1 MANIN
6 LSLEDVSSLSVDR
19 DFRQDINLLRGI
31 AILSVVFYHFT
42 ATLLPG
48 GFAGVDVFFVIS
60 GFLMTKIIATGLE
73 RNRFNLIQFYAARC
87 KRIIPAL
94 LAMCLVIAMAT
105 LFWLPTNEYKKLGN
119 YIGYAALFISNLKL
133 NKETGDYFALDS
145 HENWFLHTWS
155 LSVEWQFYLVLPF
168 IMMALY
174 PLRKKLDTGLC
185 LLILTVASF
194 MVSITHTSTNAA
206 SSFYLMPYRAWE
218 MLCGGLVWY
227 AAQRFVL
234 PLRLRPFTAIAGYAL
249 ILFSL
254 VFITAGQAWP
264 GPLTLLPVLGAM
276 LVIYSDYQPLVSLL
290 DRNFRWAGLSSYSV
304 YLWHWPIAVF
314 LIYSGQQHNGLW
326 VMSAIALSF
335 AAGWLSWVLI
345 EQPGK
350 HFLSQRSTRAFW
362 LILFA
367 CVGVAWLFSYLV
379 KNDIVASQPDPLV
392 NKIALEATN
401 KNYAANPKTHLSTYG
416 TGKPAAVIIG
426 DSHAEATATALAEAA
441 QGKGSVIGLTYSG
454 CPTLAT
460 GELGGNNR
468 CGAFNRSLPS
478 RLQAFPSNVPV
489 VIVNRLTHYA
499 EQQLVTF
506 DTNPQ
511 NKQAY
516 LQQYADAI
524 VGMACT
530 LNRSHPVYLVNPIPE
545 MAHNIPRTLSHRL
558 MTGRA
563 TRDLSVSLANYEKQN
578 AVILQAQAR
587 AAKQCGVQVLDP
599 TAWLCTAGRC
609 MGSKNLQP
617 WYFDDNHLSETGNK
631 ILVPMFRQ
639 VFSQPQH

>member
-6 LSLEDVSSLSVDR
+6 LSLEETSSLSVDR

-73 RNRFNLIQFYAARC
+73 RNSFNLIQFYAARC

-94 LAMCLVIAMAT
+94 LAMCLIVAAT
-105 LFWLPTNEYKKLGN
+105 TFFWLPTNEYQKLGN

-133 NKETGDYFALDS
+133 NKESGDYFAPDS

-168 IMMALY
+168 IMMGLY
-174 PLRKKLDTGLC
+174 PLRKKLNTGLC
-185 LLILTVASF
+185 LAILTVASF
-194 MVSITHTSTNAA
+194 IVSVTHTSNAA
-206 SSFYLMPYRAWE
+206 ATSFYLMPYRAWE

-227 AAQRFVL
+227 AAQRFVM
-234 PLRLRPFTAIAGYAL
+234 PLMLRPVAAIAGYAL
-249 ILFSL
+249 ILLSL
-254 VFITAGQAWP
+254 FFITAEHAWP
-264 GPLTLLPVLGAM
+264 GPLTLLPVAGAM
-276 LVIYSDYQPLVSLL
+276 LVIYSDYQPLVSLF

-304 YLWHWPIAVF
+304 YLWHWPVAVV
-314 LIYSGQQHNGLW
+314 LLYCGKQHNGLW

-335 AAGWLSWVLI
+335 AVGWLSWVLI

-350 HFLSQRSTRAFW
+350 NYLSQRSSRAFW

-379 KNDIVASQPDPLV
+379 KNQIVVSQPDPLV

-416 TGKPAAVIIG
+416 TGKPVAIIIG

-441 QGKGSVIGLTYSG
+441 QGKGSVVGITYSG
-454 CPTLAT
+454 CPTLAR
-460 GELGGNNR
+460 GELGARNR
-468 CGAFNRSLPS
+468 CGEFNRSLPS
-478 RLQAFPSNVPV
+478 RLKDYAPDVPV

-499 EQQLVTF
+499 EKQLVTF
-506 DTNPQ
+506 GAGQQ
-511 NKQAY
+511 NKQDY
-516 LQQYADAI
+516 LRQYSDAI
-524 VGMACT
+524 VDMACS
-530 LNRSHPVYLVNPIPE
+530 LNSTRPVYLVNPIPE
-545 MAHNIPRTLSHRL
+545 MAQNVPRTLSHRL
-558 MTGRA
+558 MTGK
-563 TRDLSVSLANYEKQN
+563 TTHDLSIPVATYAKQN

-631 ILVPMFRQ
+631 MLVPMFRQ
-639 VFSQPQH
+639 IFSSQQR

>member
-6 LSLEDVSSLSVDR
+6 LSLEEASSLSVDR

-73 RNRFNLIQFYAARC
+73 RNSFNLLQFYAARC

-94 LAMCLVIAMAT
+94 LAMCLIVAVT
-105 LFWLPTNEYKKLGN
+105 TFFWLPTNEYQKLGN

-133 NKETGDYFALDS
+133 NKESGDYFALDS

-174 PLRKKLDTGLC
+174 PLRKKLNTGLC
-185 LLILTVASF
+185 LAVLTIAAF
-194 MVSITHTSTNAA
+194 IVSITHTPTNAA
-206 SSFYLMPYRAWE
+206 TSFYLMPYRAWE

-227 AAQRFVL
+227 AAQRFVM
-234 PLRLRPFTAIAGYAL
+234 PFMLRPVAALAGYAL

-254 VFITAGQAWP
+254 FFITAEQAWP
-264 GPLTLLPVLGAM
+264 GPLTLLPVMGAM
-276 LVIYSDYQPLVSLL
+276 LVIYSDYQPLVSLF

-304 YLWHWPIAVF
+304 YLWHWPVAVF
-314 LIYSGQQHNGLW
+314 LLYCGKQHNGLW

-350 HFLSQRSTRAFW
+350 NYLSQRSTRAFW

-379 KNDIVASQPDPLV
+379 KNQIVVSQPDPLV

-416 TGKPAAVIIG
+416 TGQPVAIIVG

-441 QGKGSVIGLTYSG
+441 KDKGSVIGITASG
-454 CPTLAT
+454 CPTLAR
-460 GELGGNNR
+460 GELGEHNR

-478 RLQAFPSNVPV
+478 RLKDYPPDVPV

-499 EQQLVTF
+499 EKRLVNFGTGSQNQQ
-506 DTNPQ
+506 D
-511 NKQAY
+511 Y
-516 LQQYADAI
+516 LRQYSDAI
-524 VGMACT
+524 VDMACS
-530 LNRSHPVYLVNPIPE
+530 LNSTRPVYLVNPIPE
-545 MAHNIPRTLSHRL
+545 MAQNVPRTLSHRL
-558 MTGRA
+558 MTGR
-563 TRDLSVSLANYEKQN
+563 TTHDLSIPTATYTKQN

-599 TAWLCTAGRC
+599 TAWLCTASRC

-631 ILVPMFRQ
+631 VLVPMFRQ
-639 VFSQPQH
+639 VFTRQRD

>member
-6 LSLEDVSSLSVDR
+6 LSLEEASSLSVDR

-73 RNRFNLIQFYAARC
+73 RNSFNLIQFYAARC

-94 LAMCLVIAMAT
+94 LAMCLIVAAT
-105 LFWLPTNEYKKLGN
+105 TFFWLPTNEYQKLGN

-133 NKETGDYFALDS
+133 NKESGDYFAPDS

-168 IMMALY
+168 IMMGLY
-174 PLRKKLDTGLC
+174 PLRKKLNTGLC
-185 LLILTVASF
+185 LAILTVASF
-194 MVSITHTSTNAA
+194 IVSVTHTPNAA
-206 SSFYLMPYRAWE
+206 ATSFYLMPYRAWE

-227 AAQRFVL
+227 AAQRFVM
-234 PLRLRPFTAIAGYAL
+234 PVMLRPVAAIAGYAL
-249 ILFSL
+249 ILLSL
-254 VFITAGQAWP
+254 FFITAEHAWP
-264 GPLTLLPVLGAM
+264 GPLTLLPVVGAM
-276 LVIYSDYQPLVSLL
+276 LVIYSDYQPLVSLF

-304 YLWHWPIAVF
+304 YLWHWPVAVV
-314 LIYSGQQHNGLW
+314 LLYCGKQHNGLW

-335 AAGWLSWVLI
+335 AVGWLSWVLI

-350 HFLSQRSTRAFW
+350 NYLSQRSTRAFW

-367 CVGVAWLFSYLV
+367 CVGVAWLFSYLA
-379 KNDIVASQPDPLV
+379 KNQIVVSQPDPLV

-401 KNYAANPKTHLSTYG
+401 KNYAANPKTHLSAYG
-416 TGKPAAVIIG
+416 TGKPVAIIIG

-441 QGKGSVIGLTYSG
+441 QGKGSVVGITYSG
-454 CPTLAT
+454 CPTLAR
-460 GELGGNNR
+460 GELGARNR
-468 CGAFNRSLPS
+468 CGEFNRSLPS
-478 RLQAFPSNVPV
+478 RLKVYAPDVPV

-499 EQQLVTF
+499 EKQLVTF
-506 DTNPQ
+506 GAGQQ
-511 NKQAY
+511 NKQGY
-516 LQQYADAI
+516 LRQYSDAI
-524 VGMACT
+524 VDMACS
-530 LNRSHPVYLVNPIPE
+530 LNSTRPVYLVNPIPE
-545 MAHNIPRTLSHRL
+545 MAQNVPRTLSHRL
-558 MTGRA
+558 MTGK
-563 TRDLSVSLANYEKQN
+563 TTHDLSIPVATYAKQN

-599 TAWLCTAGRC
+599 TPWLCTAGRC

-631 ILVPMFRQ
+631 MLVPMFRQ
-639 VFSQPQH
+639 IFSSQQR

>member
-6 LSLEDVSSLSVDR
+6 LSLEETSSLSVDR

-73 RNRFNLIQFYAARC
+73 RNSFNLIQFYAARC

-94 LAMCLVIAMAT
+94 LAMCLIVAAT
-105 LFWLPTNEYKKLGN
+105 TFFWLPTNEYQKLGN

-133 NKETGDYFALDS
+133 NKESGDYFAPDS

-168 IMMALY
+168 IMMGLY
-174 PLRKKLDTGLC
+174 PLRKKLNTGLC
-185 LLILTVASF
+185 LAIFTVASF
-194 MVSITHTSTNAA
+194 IVSVTHTSNAA
-206 SSFYLMPYRAWE
+206 VTSFYLMPYRAWE

-227 AAQRFVL
+227 AAQRFVM
-234 PLRLRPFTAIAGYAL
+234 PLMLRPVAAIAGYAL
-249 ILFSL
+249 ILLSL
-254 VFITAGQAWP
+254 FFITAEHAWP
-264 GPLTLLPVLGAM
+264 GPLTLLPVAGAM
-276 LVIYSDYQPLVSLL
+276 LVIYSDYQPLVSLF

-304 YLWHWPIAVF
+304 YLWHWPVAVI
-314 LIYSGQQHNGLW
+314 LLYCGKQHNGLW

-335 AAGWLSWVLI
+335 AVGWLSWVLI

-350 HFLSQRSTRAFW
+350 NYLSQRSTRAFW

-379 KNDIVASQPDPLV
+379 KNHIVVSQPDPLV

-416 TGKPAAVIIG
+416 TGEPAAIIIG

-441 QGKGSVIGLTYSG
+441 QGKGSVVGITYSG
-454 CPTLAT
+454 CPTLAR
-460 GELGGNNR
+460 GELGARNR
-468 CGAFNRSLPS
+468 CGEFNRSLPS
-478 RLQAFPSNVPV
+478 RLKDYAPDVPV

-499 EQQLVTF
+499 EKQLVTF
-506 DTNPQ
+506 GAGQQ
-511 NKQAY
+511 NKQDY
-516 LQQYADAI
+516 LRQYSDAI
-524 VGMACT
+524 VDMACS
-530 LNRSHPVYLVNPIPE
+530 LNSTRPVYLVNPIPE
-545 MAHNIPRTLSHRL
+545 MAQNVPRTLSHRL
-558 MTGRA
+558 MTGK
-563 TRDLSVSLANYEKQN
+563 TTHDLSIPVATYAKQN

-599 TAWLCTAGRC
+599 TAWLCTTGRC

-631 ILVPMFRQ
+631 MLVPMFRQ
-639 VFSQPQH
+639 IFSSQQR

>member
-6 LSLEDVSSLSVDR
+6 LSLEETSSLSVDR

-73 RNRFNLIQFYAARC
+73 RNSFNLIQFYAARC

-94 LAMCLVIAMAT
+94 LAMCLIVAAT
-105 LFWLPTNEYKKLGN
+105 TFFWLPTNEYQKLGN

-133 NKETGDYFALDS
+133 NKESGDYFAPDS

-168 IMMALY
+168 IMMGLY
-174 PLRKKLDTGLC
+174 PLRKKLNTGLC
-185 LLILTVASF
+185 LAILTVASF
-194 MVSITHTSTNAA
+194 IVSVTHTSNAA
-206 SSFYLMPYRAWE
+206 ATSFYLMPYRAWE

-227 AAQRFVL
+227 ASQRFVM
-234 PLRLRPFTAIAGYAL
+234 PLMLRPVAAIAGYAL
-249 ILFSL
+249 ILLSL
-254 VFITAGQAWP
+254 FFITAEHAWP
-264 GPLTLLPVLGAM
+264 GPLTLLPVVGAM
-276 LVIYSDYQPLVSLL
+276 LVIYSDYQPLVSLF

-304 YLWHWPIAVF
+304 YLWHWPVAVV
-314 LIYSGQQHNGLW
+314 LLYCGKQHNGLW

-335 AAGWLSWVLI
+335 AVGWLSWVLI

-350 HFLSQRSTRAFW
+350 NYLSQRSTRAFW

-379 KNDIVASQPDPLV
+379 KNQIVVSQPDPLV

-401 KNYAANPKTHLSTYG
+401 KNYAANPKTHLSAYG
-416 TGKPAAVIIG
+416 TGKPAAIIIG

-441 QGKGSVIGLTYSG
+441 QGKGSVVGITYSG
-454 CPTLAT
+454 CPTLAR
-460 GELGGNNR
+460 GELGARNR
-468 CGAFNRSLPS
+468 CGEFNRSLPS
-478 RLQAFPSNVPV
+478 RLKDYAPDVPV

-499 EQQLVTF
+499 EKQLVTF
-506 DTNPQ
+506 GAGQQ
-511 NKQAY
+511 NKQDY
-516 LQQYADAI
+516 LRQYSDAI
-524 VGMACT
+524 VDMACS
-530 LNRSHPVYLVNPIPE
+530 LNSTRPVYLVNPIPE
-545 MAHNIPRTLSHRL
+545 MAQNVPRTLSHRL
-558 MTGRA
+558 MTGK
-563 TRDLSVSLANYEKQN
+563 TTHDLSIPVATYAKQN

-587 AAKQCGVQVLDP
+587 AAKQCDVQVLDP

-631 ILVPMFRQ
+631 MLVPMFRQ
-639 VFSQPQH
+639 IFSPQ

>member
-6 LSLEDVSSLSVDR
+6 LSLEETSSLSVDR

-73 RNRFNLIQFYAARC
+73 RNSFNLIQFYAARC

-94 LAMCLVIAMAT
+94 LAMCLIVAAT
-105 LFWLPTNEYKKLGN
+105 TFFWLPTNEYQKLGN

-133 NKETGDYFALDS
+133 NKESGDYFAPDS

-168 IMMALY
+168 IMMGLY
-174 PLRKKLDTGLC
+174 PLRKKLNTGLC
-185 LLILTVASF
+185 LAILTVASF
-194 MVSITHTSTNAA
+194 IVSVTHTSNAA
-206 SSFYLMPYRAWE
+206 ATSFYLMPYRAWE

-227 AAQRFVL
+227 ASQRFVM
-234 PLRLRPFTAIAGYAL
+234 PLMLRPVAAIAGYAL
-249 ILFSL
+249 ILLSL
-254 VFITAGQAWP
+254 FFITAEHAWP
-264 GPLTLLPVLGAM
+264 GPLTLLPVAGAM
-276 LVIYSDYQPLVSLL
+276 LVIYSDYQPLVSLF

-304 YLWHWPIAVF
+304 YLWHWPVAVV
-314 LIYSGQQHNGLW
+314 LLYCGKQHNGLW

-335 AAGWLSWVLI
+335 AVGWLSWVLI

-350 HFLSQRSTRAFW
+350 NYLSQRSSRAFW

-379 KNDIVASQPDPLV
+379 KNQIVVSQPDPLV

-416 TGKPAAVIIG
+416 TGKPVAIIIG

-441 QGKGSVIGLTYSG
+441 QGKGSVVGITYSG
-454 CPTLAT
+454 CPTLAR
-460 GELGGNNR
+460 GELGARNR
-468 CGAFNRSLPS
+468 CGEFNRSLPS
-478 RLQAFPSNVPV
+478 RLKDYAPDVPV

-499 EQQLVTF
+499 EKQLVTF
-506 DTNPQ
+506 GAGQQ
-511 NKQAY
+511 NKQDY
-516 LQQYADAI
+516 LRQYSDAI
-524 VGMACT
+524 VDMACS
-530 LNRSHPVYLVNPIPE
+530 LNSTRPVYLVNPIPE
-545 MAHNIPRTLSHRL
+545 MAQNVPRTLSHRL
-558 MTGRA
+558 MTGK
-563 TRDLSVSLANYEKQN
+563 TTHDLSIPIATYAKQN

-631 ILVPMFRQ
+631 MLVPMFRQ
-639 VFSQPQH
+639 IFSSQQR

>member
-6 LSLEDVSSLSVDR
+6 LSLEGVSSLSVER

-31 AILSVVFYHFT
+31 AILSVVFYHF
-42 ATLLPG
+42 AAPLLPG

-94 LAMCLVIAMAT
+94 LTMCLVIAVAT
-105 LFWLPTNEYKKLGN
+105 FFWLPTNEYKKLGN

-133 NKETGDYFALDS
+133 RKETGDYFALDS

-168 IMMALY
+168 IMMGLY
-174 PLRKKLDTGLC
+174 PLRKKLNTGLC
-185 LLILTVASF
+185 LLVLTVASF
-194 MVSITHTSTNAA
+194 SVSIMHTPANAST
-206 SSFYLMPYRAWE
+206 SFYLMPYRAWE

-234 PLRLRPFTAIAGYAL
+234 PSGIRPFTAIAGYVL

-254 VFITAGQAWP
+254 FYITADQTWP

-276 LVIYSDYQPLVSLL
+276 LVIYSDYQPLVSLF

-304 YLWHWPIAVF
+304 YLWHWPVVVF
-314 LIYSGQQHNGLW
+314 LIYSGRQHNGLW

-335 AAGWLSWVLI
+335 ALGWLSWVLI

-350 HFLSQRSTRAFW
+350 SYLNQRSSRAFW
-362 LILFA
+362 LILLA
-367 CVGVAWLFSYLV
+367 GTGAAWLFSYLV
-379 KNDIVASQPDPLV
+379 KHDIVVSQPDPLV

-416 TGKPAAVIIG
+416 TGKPVAIIIG
-426 DSHAEATATALAEAA
+426 DSHAEATATALAAA
-441 QGKGSVIGLTYSG
+441 TEGKGSVIGITYSG
-454 CPTLAT
+454 CPTLAA
-460 GELGGNNR
+460 GELGDNTG
-468 CGAFNRSLPS
+468 CGAFNRSLPA
-478 RLQAFPSNVPV
+478 RLKDYPSDVPV
-489 VIVNRLTHYA
+489 VVVNRLTHYA
-499 EQQLVTF
+499 EQQQIAF
-506 DTNPQ
+506 DARPQ

-530 LNRSHPVYLVNPIPE
+530 LNRAHPVWLVNPIPE
-545 MAHNIPRTLSHRL
+545 MAHNVPRTLSHRL
-558 MTGRA
+558 MTGA
-563 TRDLSVSLANYEKQN
+563 VTRDLSVPLADYEKKN
-578 AVILQAQAR
+578 ATILQAQAR

-599 TAWLCTAGRC
+599 TAWLCTSGRC
-609 MGSKNLQP
+609 MGSKNLSP

-639 VFSQPQH
+639 VFDHPQK

>member
-6 LSLEDVSSLSVDR
+6 LSLEETSSLSIDR

-73 RNRFNLIQFYAARC
+73 RNSFNLIQFYAARC

-94 LAMCLVIAMAT
+94 LAMCLIVAAT
-105 LFWLPTNEYKKLGN
+105 TFFWLPTNEYQKLGN

-133 NKETGDYFALDS
+133 NKESGDYFAPDS

-168 IMMALY
+168 IMMGLY
-174 PLRKKLDTGLC
+174 PLRKKLNTGLC
-185 LLILTVASF
+185 LAILTVASF
-194 MVSITHTSTNAA
+194 IVSVTHTSNAA
-206 SSFYLMPYRAWE
+206 ATSFYLMPYRAWE

-227 AAQRFVL
+227 AAQRFVM
-234 PLRLRPFTAIAGYAL
+234 PLMLRPVAAIAGYAL
-249 ILFSL
+249 ILLSL
-254 VFITAGQAWP
+254 FFITAEHAWP
-264 GPLTLLPVLGAM
+264 GPLTLLPVAGAM
-276 LVIYSDYQPLVSLL
+276 LVIYSDYQPLVSLF

-304 YLWHWPIAVF
+304 YLWHWPVAVV
-314 LIYSGQQHNGLW
+314 LLYCGKQHNGLW

-335 AAGWLSWVLI
+335 AVGWLSWVLI

-350 HFLSQRSTRAFW
+350 NYLSQRSTRAFW

-379 KNDIVASQPDPLV
+379 KNQIVVSQPDPLV

-401 KNYAANPKTHLSTYG
+401 KNYAANPKTHLSAYG
-416 TGKPAAVIIG
+416 TGKPVAIIIG

-441 QGKGSVIGLTYSG
+441 QGKGSVIGITYSG
-454 CPTLAT
+454 CPTLAR
-460 GELGGNNR
+460 GELGARNR
-468 CGAFNRSLPS
+468 CGEFNRSLPS
-478 RLQAFPSNVPV
+478 RLKDYAPDVPV

-499 EQQLVTF
+499 EKQLVTF
-506 DTNPQ
+506 GAGQQ
-511 NKQAY
+511 NKQDY
-516 LQQYADAI
+516 LRQYTDAI
-524 VGMACT
+524 VDMACS
-530 LNRSHPVYLVNPIPE
+530 LNSTRPVYLVNPIPE
-545 MAHNIPRTLSHRL
+545 MAQNVPRTLSHRL
-558 MTGRA
+558 MTGK
-563 TRDLSVSLANYEKQN
+563 TTHDLSIPVATYAKQN

-599 TAWLCTAGRC
+599 TAWLCTTGRC

-631 ILVPMFRQ
+631 MLVPMFRQ
-639 VFSQPQH
+639 IFSPQ

>member
-6 LSLEDVSSLSVDR
+6 LSLEETSSLSVDR

-73 RNRFNLIQFYAARC
+73 RNSFNLIQFYAARC

-94 LAMCLVIAMAT
+94 LAMCLIVAAT
-105 LFWLPTNEYKKLGN
+105 TFFWLPTNEYQKLGN

-133 NKETGDYFALDS
+133 NKESGDYFAPDS

-168 IMMALY
+168 IMMGLY
-174 PLRKKLDTGLC
+174 PLRKKLNTGLC
-185 LLILTVASF
+185 LAILTVASF
-194 MVSITHTSTNAA
+194 IVSVTHTSNAA
-206 SSFYLMPYRAWE
+206 ATSFYLMPYRAWE

-227 AAQRFVL
+227 AAQRFVM
-234 PLRLRPFTAIAGYAL
+234 PLMLRPVAAIAGYAL
-249 ILFSL
+249 ILLSL
-254 VFITAGQAWP
+254 FFITAEHAWP
-264 GPLTLLPVLGAM
+264 GPLTLLPVAGAM
-276 LVIYSDYQPLVSLL
+276 LVIYSDYQPLVSLF

-304 YLWHWPIAVF
+304 YLWHWPVAVV
-314 LIYSGQQHNGLW
+314 LLYCGKQHNGLW

-335 AAGWLSWVLI
+335 AVGWLSWVLI

-350 HFLSQRSTRAFW
+350 NYLSQRSSRAFW

-379 KNDIVASQPDPLV
+379 KNHIVVSQPDPLV
-392 NKIALEATN
+392 NKIALEAIN

-416 TGKPAAVIIG
+416 TGKPVAIIIG

-441 QGKGSVIGLTYSG
+441 QGKGSVVGITYSG
-454 CPTLAT
+454 CPTLAR
-460 GELGGNNR
+460 GELGARNR
-468 CGAFNRSLPS
+468 CGEFNRSLPS
-478 RLQAFPSNVPV
+478 RLNDYAPDVPV

-499 EQQLVTF
+499 EKQLVTF
-506 DTNPQ
+506 GAGQQ
-511 NKQAY
+511 NKQDY
-516 LQQYADAI
+516 LRQYSDAI
-524 VGMACT
+524 VDMACS
-530 LNRSHPVYLVNPIPE
+530 LNSTRPVYLVNPIPE
-545 MAHNIPRTLSHRL
+545 MAQNVPRTLSHRL
-558 MTGRA
+558 MTGK
-563 TRDLSVSLANYEKQN
+563 TTHDLSIPVATYAKQN

-599 TAWLCTAGRC
+599 TAWLCTTGRC

-631 ILVPMFRQ
+631 MLVPMFRQ
-639 VFSQPQH
+639 IFSPQ

>member
-6 LSLEDVSSLSVDR
+6 LSLEETSSLSVDR

-73 RNRFNLIQFYAARC
+73 RNSFNLIQFYAARC

-94 LAMCLVIAMAT
+94 LAMCLIVAAT
-105 LFWLPTNEYKKLGN
+105 TFFWLPTNEYQKLGN

-133 NKETGDYFALDS
+133 NKESGDYFAPDS

-168 IMMALY
+168 IMMGLY
-174 PLRKKLDTGLC
+174 PLRKKLNTGLC
-185 LLILTVASF
+185 LAILTVASF
-194 MVSITHTSTNAA
+194 IVSVTHTSNTAA
-206 SSFYLMPYRAWE
+206 TSFYLMPYRAWE

-227 AAQRFVL
+227 AAQRFVM
-234 PLRLRPFTAIAGYAL
+234 PLMLRPVAAIAGYAL
-249 ILFSL
+249 ILLSL
-254 VFITAGQAWP
+254 FFITAEHAWP
-264 GPLTLLPVLGAM
+264 GPLTLLPVAGAM
-276 LVIYSDYQPLVSLL
+276 LVIYSDYQPLVSLF

-304 YLWHWPIAVF
+304 YLWHWPVAVI
-314 LIYSGQQHNGLW
+314 LLYCGKQHNGLW

-335 AAGWLSWVLI
+335 AVGWLSWVLI

-350 HFLSQRSTRAFW
+350 NYLSQRSSRAFW

-379 KNDIVASQPDPLV
+379 KNQIVVSQPDPLV

-416 TGKPAAVIIG
+416 TGEPAAIIIG

-441 QGKGSVIGLTYSG
+441 QGKGSVVGITYSG
-454 CPTLAT
+454 CPTLAR
-460 GELGGNNR
+460 GELGARNR
-468 CGAFNRSLPS
+468 CGEFNRSLPS
-478 RLQAFPSNVPV
+478 RLNDYAPDVPV

-499 EQQLVTF
+499 EKQLVTF
-506 DTNPQ
+506 GAGQQ
-511 NKQAY
+511 NKQDY
-516 LQQYADAI
+516 LRQYSDAI
-524 VGMACT
+524 VDMACS
-530 LNRSHPVYLVNPIPE
+530 LNSTRPVYLVNPIPE
-545 MAHNIPRTLSHRL
+545 MAQNVPRTLSHRL
-558 MTGRA
+558 MTGK
-563 TRDLSVSLANYEKQN
+563 TTHDLSIPVATYAKQN

-631 ILVPMFRQ
+631 MLVPMFRQ
-639 VFSQPQH
+639 VFSSQQR

>member
-6 LSLEDVSSLSVDR
+6 LSLEETSSLSVDR

-73 RNRFNLIQFYAARC
+73 RNSFNLIQFYAARC

-94 LAMCLVIAMAT
+94 LAMCLIVAAT
-105 LFWLPTNEYKKLGN
+105 TFFWLPTNEYQKLGN

-133 NKETGDYFALDS
+133 NKESGDYFAPDS

-168 IMMALY
+168 IMMGLY
-174 PLRKKLDTGLC
+174 PLRKKLNTGLC
-185 LLILTVASF
+185 LAIFTVASF
-194 MVSITHTSTNAA
+194 IVSVTHTSNAA
-206 SSFYLMPYRAWE
+206 ATSFYLMPYRAWE

-227 AAQRFVL
+227 AAQRFVM
-234 PLRLRPFTAIAGYAL
+234 PLMLRPVAAIAGYAL
-249 ILFSL
+249 ILLSL
-254 VFITAGQAWP
+254 FFITAEHAWP
-264 GPLTLLPVLGAM
+264 GPLTLLPVAGAM
-276 LVIYSDYQPLVSLL
+276 LVIYSDYQPLVSLF

-304 YLWHWPIAVF
+304 YLWHWPVAVI
-314 LIYSGQQHNGLW
+314 LLYCGKQHNGLW

-335 AAGWLSWVLI
+335 AVGWLSWVLI

-350 HFLSQRSTRAFW
+350 NYLSQRSTRAFW

-379 KNDIVASQPDPLV
+379 KNHIVVSQPDPLV

-401 KNYAANPKTHLSTYG
+401 KNYAANPKTHLSAYG
-416 TGKPAAVIIG
+416 TGKPVAIIIG

-441 QGKGSVIGLTYSG
+441 QGKGSVVGITYSG
-454 CPTLAT
+454 CPTLAR
-460 GELGGNNR
+460 GELGARNR
-468 CGAFNRSLPS
+468 CGEFNRSLPS
-478 RLQAFPSNVPV
+478 RLKDYAPDVPV

-499 EQQLVTF
+499 EKQLVTF
-506 DTNPQ
+506 GAGQQ
-511 NKQAY
+511 NKQDY
-516 LQQYADAI
+516 LRQYSDAI
-524 VGMACT
+524 VDMACS
-530 LNRSHPVYLVNPIPE
+530 LNSTRPVYLVNPIPE
-545 MAHNIPRTLSHRL
+545 MAQNVPRTLSHRL
-558 MTGRA
+558 MTGK
-563 TRDLSVSLANYEKQN
+563 TTHDLSIPVATYAKQN

-599 TAWLCTAGRC
+599 TAWLCTTGRC

-631 ILVPMFRQ
+631 MLVPMFRQ
-639 VFSQPQH
+639 IFSSQQR

>member
-6 LSLEDVSSLSVDR
+6 LSLEETSSLSVDR

-73 RNRFNLIQFYAARC
+73 RNSFNLIQFYAARC

-94 LAMCLVIAMAT
+94 LAMCLIVAAT
-105 LFWLPTNEYKKLGN
+105 TFFWLPTNEYQKLGN

-133 NKETGDYFALDS
+133 NKESGDYFAPDS

-168 IMMALY
+168 IMMGLY
-174 PLRKKLDTGLC
+174 PLRKKLNTGLC
-185 LLILTVASF
+185 LAILTVASF
-194 MVSITHTSTNAA
+194 IVSVTHTSNAA
-206 SSFYLMPYRAWE
+206 ATSFYLMPYRAWE

-227 AAQRFVL
+227 AAQRFVM
-234 PLRLRPFTAIAGYAL
+234 PLMLRPVAAIAGYAL
-249 ILFSL
+249 ILLSL
-254 VFITAGQAWP
+254 FFITAEHAWP
-264 GPLTLLPVLGAM
+264 GPLTLLPVAGAM
-276 LVIYSDYQPLVSLL
+276 LVIYSDYQPLVSLF

-304 YLWHWPIAVF
+304 YLWHWPVAVV
-314 LIYSGQQHNGLW
+314 LLYCGKQHNGLW

-335 AAGWLSWVLI
+335 AVGWLSWVLI

-350 HFLSQRSTRAFW
+350 NYLSQRSSRAFW

-379 KNDIVASQPDPLV
+379 KNQIVVSQPDPLV

-416 TGKPAAVIIG
+416 TGKPVAIIIG

-441 QGKGSVIGLTYSG
+441 QGKGSVVGITYSG
-454 CPTLAT
+454 CPTLAR
-460 GELGGNNR
+460 GELGARNR
-468 CGAFNRSLPS
+468 CGEFNRSLPS
-478 RLQAFPSNVPV
+478 RLKDYAPDVPV

-499 EQQLVTF
+499 EKQLVTF
-506 DTNPQ
+506 GAGQQ
-511 NKQAY
+511 NKQGY
-516 LQQYADAI
+516 LRQYSDAI
-524 VGMACT
+524 VDMACS
-530 LNRSHPVYLVNPIPE
+530 LNSTRPVYLVNPIPE
-545 MAHNIPRTLSHRL
+545 MAQNVPRTLSHRL
-558 MTGRA
+558 MTGK
-563 TRDLSVSLANYEKQN
+563 TTHDLSIPVATYAKQN

-631 ILVPMFRQ
+631 MLVPMFRQ
-639 VFSQPQH
+639 IFSSQQR

>member
-1 MANIN
+1 
-6 LSLEDVSSLSVDR
+6 
-19 DFRQDINLLRGI
+19 
-31 AILSVVFYHFT
+31 
-42 ATLLPG
+42 
-48 GFAGVDVFFVIS
+48 
-60 GFLMTKIIATGLE
+60 
-73 RNRFNLIQFYAARC
+73 
-87 KRIIPAL
+87 
-94 LAMCLVIAMAT
+94 
-105 LFWLPTNEYKKLGN
+105 
-119 YIGYAALFISNLKL
+119 
-133 NKETGDYFALDS
+133 
-145 HENWFLHTWS
+145 
-155 LSVEWQFYLVLPF
+155 
-168 IMMALY
+168 
-174 PLRKKLDTGLC
+174 
-185 LLILTVASF
+185 
-194 MVSITHTSTNAA
+194 
-206 SSFYLMPYRAWE
+206 
-218 MLCGGLVWY
+218 
-227 AAQRFVL
+227 
-234 PLRLRPFTAIAGYAL
+234 
-249 ILFSL
+249 
-254 VFITAGQAWP
+254 
-264 GPLTLLPVLGAM
+264 M
-276 LVIYSDYQPLVSLL
+276 LVIYSDYQPLVSLF

-304 YLWHWPIAVF
+304 YLWHWPIVVF
-314 LIYSGQQHNGLW
+314 LIYSGRQHNGPW

-350 HFLSQRSTRAFW
+350 NYLSQRTTRTFW

-379 KNDIVASQPDPLV
+379 KNSIVVSQPDPLV

-401 KNYAANPKTHLSTYG
+401 KNYAANPKTHLSLYG
-416 TGKPAAVIIG
+416 TGKPAAIIIG

-441 QGKGSVIGLTYSG
+441 QGKGSVIGITYSG

-460 GELGGNNR
+460 GEVDENKR

-478 RLQAFPSNVPV
+478 RLQNYPSDVPV

-506 DTNPQ
+506 DARPQ
-511 NKQAY
+511 NKEAY
-516 LQQYADAI
+516 LQQYADAV

-530 LNRSHPVYLVNPIPE
+530 LNREHPVYLVNPIPE

-563 TRDLSVSLANYEKQN
+563 TRDLSVPLANYEKKN
-578 AVILQAQAR
+578 AAILQAQAR

-631 ILVPMFRQ
+631 VLVPMFRQ
-639 VFSQPQH
+639 VFSHPR

>member
-6 LSLEDVSSLSVDR
+6 LSLEETSSLSVDR

-73 RNRFNLIQFYAARC
+73 RNSFNLIQFYAARC

-94 LAMCLVIAMAT
+94 LAMCLIVAAT
-105 LFWLPTNEYKKLGN
+105 TFFWLPTNEYQKLGN

-133 NKETGDYFALDS
+133 NKESGDYFAPDS

-168 IMMALY
+168 IMMGLY
-174 PLRKKLDTGLC
+174 PLRKKLNTGLC
-185 LLILTVASF
+185 LAIFTVASF
-194 MVSITHTSTNAA
+194 IVSVTHTSNAA
-206 SSFYLMPYRAWE
+206 ATSFYLMPYRAWE

-227 AAQRFVL
+227 AAQRFVM
-234 PLRLRPFTAIAGYAL
+234 PLMLRPVAAIAGYAL
-249 ILFSL
+249 ILLSL
-254 VFITAGQAWP
+254 FYITAEHAWP
-264 GPLTLLPVLGAM
+264 GPLTLLPVAGAM
-276 LVIYSDYQPLVSLL
+276 LVIYSDYQPLVSLF

-304 YLWHWPIAVF
+304 YLWHWPVAVI
-314 LIYSGQQHNGLW
+314 LLYCGKQHNGLW

-335 AAGWLSWVLI
+335 AVGWLSWVLI

-350 HFLSQRSTRAFW
+350 NYLSQRSTRAFW

-379 KNDIVASQPDPLV
+379 KNHIVVSQPDPLV

-416 TGKPAAVIIG
+416 TGEPAAIIIG

-441 QGKGSVIGLTYSG
+441 QGKGSVVGITYSG
-454 CPTLAT
+454 CPTLAR
-460 GELGGNNR
+460 GELGARNR
-468 CGAFNRSLPS
+468 CGEFNRSLPS
-478 RLQAFPSNVPV
+478 RLKDYAPDVPV

-499 EQQLVTF
+499 EKQLVTF
-506 DTNPQ
+506 GAGQQ
-511 NKQAY
+511 NKQDY
-516 LQQYADAI
+516 LRQYSDAI
-524 VGMACT
+524 VDMACS
-530 LNRSHPVYLVNPIPE
+530 LNSTRPVYLVNPIPE
-545 MAHNIPRTLSHRL
+545 MAQNVPRTLSHRL
-558 MTGRA
+558 MTGK
-563 TRDLSVSLANYEKQN
+563 TTHDLSIPVATYAKQN

-599 TAWLCTAGRC
+599 TAWLCTTGRC

-631 ILVPMFRQ
+631 MLVPMFRQ
-639 VFSQPQH
+639 IFSPQ

>member
-6 LSLEDVSSLSVDR
+6 LSLEETSSLSVDR

-73 RNRFNLIQFYAARC
+73 RNSFNLIQFYAARC

-94 LAMCLVIAMAT
+94 LAMCLIVAAT
-105 LFWLPTNEYKKLGN
+105 TFFWLPTNEYQKLGN

-133 NKETGDYFALDS
+133 NKESGDYFAPDS

-168 IMMALY
+168 IMMGLY
-174 PLRKKLDTGLC
+174 PLRKKLNTGLC
-185 LLILTVASF
+185 LAIFTVASF
-194 MVSITHTSTNAA
+194 IVSVTHTSNAA
-206 SSFYLMPYRAWE
+206 ATSFYLMPYRAWE

-227 AAQRFVL
+227 AAQRFVM
-234 PLRLRPFTAIAGYAL
+234 PLMLRPVAAIAGYAL
-249 ILFSL
+249 ILLSL
-254 VFITAGQAWP
+254 FFITAEHAWP
-264 GPLTLLPVLGAM
+264 GPLTLLPVAGAM
-276 LVIYSDYQPLVSLL
+276 LVIYSDYQPLVSLF

-304 YLWHWPIAVF
+304 YLWHWPVAVI
-314 LIYSGQQHNGLW
+314 LLYCGKQHNGLW

-335 AAGWLSWVLI
+335 AVGWLSWVLI

-350 HFLSQRSTRAFW
+350 NYLSQRSTRAFW

-379 KNDIVASQPDPLV
+379 KNHIVVSQPDPLV

-416 TGKPAAVIIG
+416 TGEPAAIIIG

-441 QGKGSVIGLTYSG
+441 QGKGSVVGITYSG
-454 CPTLAT
+454 CPTLAR
-460 GELGGNNR
+460 GELGARNR
-468 CGAFNRSLPS
+468 CGEFNRSLPS
-478 RLQAFPSNVPV
+478 RLKDYAPDVPV

-499 EQQLVTF
+499 EKQLVTF
-506 DTNPQ
+506 GAGQQ
-511 NKQAY
+511 NKQDY
-516 LQQYADAI
+516 LRQYSDAI
-524 VGMACT
+524 VDMACS
-530 LNRSHPVYLVNPIPE
+530 LNSTRPVYLVNPIPE
-545 MAHNIPRTLSHRL
+545 MAQNVPRTLSHRL
-558 MTGRA
+558 MTGK
-563 TRDLSVSLANYEKQN
+563 TTHDLSIPVATYAKQN

-599 TAWLCTAGRC
+599 TAWLCTTGRC

-631 ILVPMFRQ
+631 MLVPMFRQ
-639 VFSQPQH
+639 IFSSQQR

>member
-6 LSLEDVSSLSVDR
+6 LSLEEASSLSVDR

-31 AILSVVFYHFT
+31 AILSVVFYHFI

-73 RNRFNLIQFYAARC
+73 RNSFNLIQFYAARC

-94 LAMCLVIAMAT
+94 LAMCLIVAAT
-105 LFWLPTNEYKKLGN
+105 TFFWLPTNEYQKLGN

-133 NKETGDYFALDS
+133 NKESGDYFAPDS

-168 IMMALY
+168 IMMGLY
-174 PLRKKLDTGLC
+174 PLRKKLNTGLC
-185 LLILTVASF
+185 LAILTVASF
-194 MVSITHTSTNAA
+194 IVSVTHTPNAA
-206 SSFYLMPYRAWE
+206 ATSFYLMPYRAWE

-227 AAQRFVL
+227 ASQRFVM
-234 PLRLRPFTAIAGYAL
+234 PLMLRPVAAIAGYAL
-249 ILFSL
+249 ILLSL
-254 VFITAGQAWP
+254 FFITAEHAWP
-264 GPLTLLPVLGAM
+264 GPLTLLPIAGAM
-276 LVIYSDYQPLVSLL
+276 MVIYSDYQPLVSLF
-290 DRNFRWAGLSSYSV
+290 DRNFRWAGLSSFSV
-304 YLWHWPIAVF
+304 YLWHWPVAVV
-314 LIYSGQQHNGLW
+314 LLYSGKQHNGLW

-335 AAGWLSWVLI
+335 AIGWLSWVLI
-345 EQPGK
+345 EQLGK
-350 HFLSQRSTRAFW
+350 NYLSQRSSRAFW

-379 KNDIVASQPDPLV
+379 KNQIVVSQPDPLV

-401 KNYAANPKTHLSTYG
+401 KNYAANPKTHLSAYG
-416 TGKPAAVIIG
+416 TGKPVAIIIG

-441 QGKGSVIGLTYSG
+441 QGRGSVIGITYSG
-454 CPTLAT
+454 CPTLAR
-460 GELGGNNR
+460 GELGARNR
-468 CGAFNRSLPS
+468 CGEFNRSLPS
-478 RLQAFPSNVPV
+478 RLKDYAPDVPV

-499 EQQLVTF
+499 EKQLVTF
-506 DTNPQ
+506 GAGQQ
-511 NKQAY
+511 NKQDY
-516 LQQYADAI
+516 LRQYSDAI
-524 VGMACT
+524 VDMACS
-530 LNRSHPVYLVNPIPE
+530 LNSTRPVYLVNPIPE
-545 MAHNIPRTLSHRL
+545 MAQNVPRTLSHRL
-558 MTGRA
+558 MTGK
-563 TRDLSVSLANYEKQN
+563 TTHDLSIPVATYAKQN

-631 ILVPMFRQ
+631 MLVPMFRQ
-639 VFSQPQH
+639 IFSPQQR